1 MRSANAFNSEQVT
14 LMPTTGIVAW
24 HILAAKPYAVPTAQ
38 MSECFSRL
46 APSAKRFWESA
57 AYVNSLNLYKK

>member
-1 MRSANAFNSEQVT
+1 MRSANAFNFEKVT
-14 LMPTTGIVAW
+14 LMPTTGIVAY
-24 HILAAKPYAVPTAQ
+24 IFASMPYAVPTAQ

-46 APSAKRFWESA
+46 APLAKRFWVSA